1 MKEAIIRLLSW
12 FWDIPIEKTSSP
24 QNDYLEVVW
33 TNGRKML
40 NTKEANFSFG
50 NGYKVFETA
59 MKPIADKIQV
69 SKDILILGFGC
80 GSILHLLEEKYE
92 YNGNI
97 VGVEYDSEILR
108 LFHSHF
114 ASNYIKSP
122 TLYSADALEHL
133 KSLEKRYDIIFI
145 DLFIE
150 LDNSPL
156 LRNKRFIN
164 LLHTSLRPKGTLVF
178 NTTVKGANENTQ
190 HTELLNELSRHFK
203 NIESID
209 FQDYNKIVIAS

>member
-69 SKDILILGFGC
+69 SKDILILGLC
-80 GSILHLLEEKYE
+80 C
-92 YNGNI
+92 N
-97 VGVEYDSEILR
+97 D
-108 LFHSHF
+108 
-114 ASNYIKSP
+114 
-122 TLYSADALEHL
+122 
-133 KSLEKRYDIIFI
+133 IFI
-145 DLFIE
+145 TSIKDSTFSFANKELAKQIE
-150 LDNSPL
+150 IRKTIFLMIVPFEIFYL
-156 LRNKRFIN
+156 LYIHAFFEALQIIQALKTVLGMLTLPYHQK
-164 LLHTSLRPKGTLVF
+164 LLYQ
-178 NTTVKGANENTQ
+178 EN
-190 HTELLNELSRHFK
+190 F
-203 NIESID
+203 
-209 FQDYNKIVIAS
+209 